1 MAKKK
6 LTEKQK
12 KFIKEYPKDLNATQ
26 AAKRA
31 GYSKH
36 TAQEIGSE
44 NLSKPIIKE
53 AIKKD
58 VEKRLE
64 SAELDA
70 DWILKRIMDIA
81 DVDLA
86 QAYDHIG
93 QLKPVH
99 EIPENVRKAITGI
112 KVFDEMAG
120 VGNEKFKI
128 GEVREV
134 KFADKLKALELLG
147 KHIVLFT
154 DKIEHTVNEKQLSD
168 EELDRLIE
176 EKKGKLE

>member
-12 KFIKEYPKDLNATQ
+12 KFAKEYQKDFNGTR
-26 AAKRA
+26 AAKAA
-31 GYSKH
+31 GYSPTSAH
-36 TAQEIGSE
+36 DIASE
-44 NLSKPIIKE
+44 NLRKPEIAE
-53 AIKKD
+53 VIKKD

-120 VGNEKFKI
+120 TGNEKFKI

-154 DKIEHTVNEKQLSD
+154 DKIEHTVNEKALTD
-168 EELDRLIE
+168 EELEAQIKEKQERL
-176 EKKGKLE
+176 K